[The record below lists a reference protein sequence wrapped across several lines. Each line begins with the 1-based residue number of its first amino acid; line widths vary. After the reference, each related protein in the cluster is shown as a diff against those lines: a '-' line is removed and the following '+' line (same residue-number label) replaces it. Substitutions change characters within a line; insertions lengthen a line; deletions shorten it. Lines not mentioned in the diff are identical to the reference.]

1 MKIGIQAWG
10 SQDLVLPLSALSVG
24 LLAAGHGV
32 TLVGDVI
39 AGETN
44 ILSQVA
50 APPDRDSR

>member
-1 MKIGIQAWG
+1 
-10 SQDLVLPLSALSVG
+10 VLPLSALSVG